1 MKNSRPTKRF
11 ESSFF
16 TDKIVPV
23 LLGLLVFILLAVI
36 VILALSLMGIIHGA

>member
-11 ESSFF
+11 ESSFL

-36 VILALSLMGIIHGA
+36 VILILSLLGLTPGA

>member
-1 MKNSRPTKRF
+1 MKNPRPTKRF

-23 LLGLLVFILLAVI
+23 LLGLLVFILAAVI
-36 VILALSLMGIIHGA
+36 IILTLSLLGIIRGA